1 MVRQDAMFYVNTPSF
16 EVVAKYGRY
25 EVVRNGYMRVNN
37 KTTGDVYRYTS
48 DLEKAGYTT
57 DELLADEIDR
67 FDSELEVIE
76 EPWFEVWDSQ
86 ELSPDSPVF
95 DYHRQAVKEAWELAK
110 QEIEQ
115 YVW

>member
-1 MVRQDAMFYVNTPSF
+1 MARQDAMFYVNEPSF

-25 EVVRNGYMRVNN
+25 EVVRNGYMRINN
-37 KTTGDVYRYTS
+37 MTTGDVYRYTS

-57 DELLADEIDR
+57 DDLLTEDIDNG
-67 FDSELEVIE
+67 ELEVIDN
-76 EPWFEVWDSQ
+76 PWFEVWDSQ

-95 DYHRQAVKEAWELAK
+95 DNHHHAVKEAWELAK

-115 YVW
+115 YV